1 MSVSDTFTLNLATGA
16 DIPVCADI
24 IDAVFVEYDCV
35 FVAADEV
42 PDFVAFEQYF
52 AGSHRAWAPWL
63 DAIFAPA
70 EGSTGEGHF
79 TSERLFSVMQM
90 SPEGSVDA
98 AQSTAPEANPSP
110 APSSAPSP
118 APWRSLRTPLMFV
131 VRRGTPPS
139 ETGFPVYYAPGKHT
153 PHATETVTASPS
165 DDIVGCIA
173 LKFNAEGPYLSRVYL
188 RAGVRGLGLGR
199 WMSDQMLHIAR
210 RQGFGSIHLWTDTRF
225 EDAHRMYRKLGFDFS
240 GDIRSLHDINKTFEW
255 KMVAPL

>member
-1 MSVSDTFTLNLATGA
+1 MRIETYRNLMHMPAANTFTLNLATGA

-42 PDFVAFEQYF
+42 PDFVAFERYY

-70 EGSTGEGHF
+70 EGFTGEGHL
-79 TSERLFSVMQM
+79 TSERSVGIMEM
-90 SPEGSVDA
+90 SEEESVGA
-98 AQSTAPEANPSP
+98 AQPSTPEANPST
-110 APSSAPSP
+110 
-118 APWRSLRTPLMFV
+118 APWMLLRTPLLFV
-131 VRRGTPPS
+131 VRRVS
-139 ETGFPVYYAPGKHT
+139 
-153 PHATETVTASPS
+153 SPS

-188 RAGVRGLGLGR
+188 RVGVRGLGLGR
-199 WMSDQMLHIAR
+199 WMSEQMLHIAR

-225 EDAHRMYRKLGFDFS
+225 EDAHRMYRKLGFDFT
-240 GDIRSLHDINKTFEW
+240 GDIRSLHDINQTFEW
-255 KMVAPL
+255 KMVVRL